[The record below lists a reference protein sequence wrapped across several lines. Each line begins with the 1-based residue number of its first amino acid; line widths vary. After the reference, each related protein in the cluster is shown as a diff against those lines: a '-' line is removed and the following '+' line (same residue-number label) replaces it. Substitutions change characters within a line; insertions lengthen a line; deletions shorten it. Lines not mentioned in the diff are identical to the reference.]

1 MTKTQQTLL
10 NLSPVLG
17 ACLYTLLSEKVSS
30 FLAWI
35 DGITYTSLLLL
46 MVSGVLFIRN
56 GKFFSAFADSC
67 NRFFSS
73 LRKKEAFIRERE
85 GRKQHVGYQSR
96 SLPFLPVF
104 GVGISYFLVS
114 LLLSFLYVFVL

>member
-1 MTKTQQTLL
+1 MTKTRQSLL
-10 NLSPVLG
+10 NLSPLFG
-17 ACLYTLLSEKVSS
+17 ACLYTLLSEKGSS
-30 FLAWI
+30 YLGWI

-56 GKFFSAFADSC
+56 GKFFSAFTDSC
-67 NRFFSS
+67 KRFFSS
-73 LRKKEAFIRERE
+73 LRKKEAYIRERE